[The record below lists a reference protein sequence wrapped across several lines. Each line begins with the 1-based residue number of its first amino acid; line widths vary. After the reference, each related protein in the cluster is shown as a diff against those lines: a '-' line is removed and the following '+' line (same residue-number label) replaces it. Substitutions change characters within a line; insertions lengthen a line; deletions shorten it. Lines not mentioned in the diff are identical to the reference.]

1 MLETDQ
7 RRLLGEFVRAHR
19 ERIRPSTLVGRRRT
33 PGLRRE
39 ELSALAGISV
49 TWCAWIE
56 QGRPV
61 QVSPEAL
68 GRLAKALSLTKAER
82 AYLFELAGRIDP
94 ADPAGLAEEAPASLI
109 AAVETLRH
117 PAYGLDRLWN
127 ACCWNSAASNLFCGW
142 LDGDH
147 QRNLLRFVFIEEQA
161 RLLIPQWQE
170 RARRLLAEFR
180 ADFGYTF
187 RDLRVKAFI
196 DGLKAESS
204 LFASF
209 WDEQD
214 VQYRTGGVRTFDHP
228 KRGPLC
234 FDQHSFSPA
243 ERQDFKLVLLV
254 PCLPDRKRFKSL
266 PRNT

>member
-1 MLETDQ
+1 MPETGH

-19 ERIRPSTLVGRRRT
+19 ARLKPALPGGRRRT

-39 ELSALAGISV
+39 ELAALAGISL

-61 QVSPEAL
+61 QASPNAL
-68 GRLAKALSLTKAER
+68 GRLATALALTAAER

-94 ADPAGLAEEAPASLI
+94 DGPAGAPQEAPASLA
-109 AAVETLRH
+109 AAVAATRH
-117 PAYGLDRLWN
+117 PAYGLDRFWN
-127 ACCWNSAASNLFCGW
+127 ACCWNRAAAGLFSGW

-147 QRNLLRFVFIEEQA
+147 QRNLLRFVFTQKAA
-161 RLLIPQWQE
+161 RALIPNWQD

-180 ADFGYTF
+180 ADFGHTF
-187 RDLRVKAFI
+187 RDPQIVSFI
-196 DGLKAESS
+196 DGLKVESP
-204 LFASF
+204 LFARL
-209 WDEQD
+209 WHGQD

-228 KRGPLC
+228 ERGRLC
-234 FDQHSFSPA
+234 FDQHSFIPA

-254 PCLPDRKRFKSL
+254 PHH
-266 PRNT
+266 